1 MSVYTESTADERS
14 GVEAMG
20 RELGEAIAELPEYEA
35 FEAARQAVQADDEA
49 QEMIKEFEQVRQQ
62 FMLAKQSGQASEE
75 DLQGVQE
82 AQEELH
88 ALPIMADF
96 VEAQETLVNRLETVN
111 EAISDPLAIDF
122 GGEAG
127 GCCND

>member
-1 MSVYTESTADERS
+1 MSVDTEAATEEPST
-14 GVEAMG
+14 VEAMG

-49 QEMIKEFEQVRQQ
+49 QEKIQEFEQVRQQ
-62 FMLAKQSGQASEE
+62 FALARQTGQASEE
-75 DLQGVQE
+75 DLEGVQQ

-88 ALPIMADF
+88 ALPVMQDF
-96 VEAQETLVNRLETVN
+96 LEAQEELVETLEDVNR
-111 EAISDPLAIDF
+111 AISDPLAVDF

-127 GCCND
+127 GCCHD

>member
-1 MSVYTESTADERS
+1 MSVDIESAADERS

-49 QEMIKEFEQVRQQ
+49 QEKIKEFEQVRQQ

-88 ALPIMADF
+88 SLPIMADF